1 MYLAKLTLN
10 QSCSLRAYHAQQMQ
24 LQEQR
29 LRKDLTDGFQKT
41 IEQVRKQCEEC
52 MENRLAMQKRVFE
65 VEVEHDRS

>member
-1 MYLAKLTLN
+1 
-10 QSCSLRAYHAQQMQ
+10 MQ

-65 VEVEHDRS
+65 VEVGEARFQTILGSISHSIYNIFEIARL